1 VTIEAINDTRRLI
14 NGLILAGFHIEVL
27 EAQNV
32 HFRQKY
38 GA

>member
-1 VTIEAINDTRRLI
+1 LQ
-14 NGLILAGFHIEVL
+14 

-38 GA
+38 GAQGYKMWCLGFGIEILSNKANGLA